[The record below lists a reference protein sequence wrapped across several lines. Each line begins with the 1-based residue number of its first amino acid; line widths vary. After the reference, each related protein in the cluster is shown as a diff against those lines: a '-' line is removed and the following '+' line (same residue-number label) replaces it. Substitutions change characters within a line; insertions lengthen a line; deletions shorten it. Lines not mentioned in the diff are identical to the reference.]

1 MNKPFITFTGNLT
14 ADPVLNYSKTGK
26 PYVWFTVAC
35 NYRVK
40 DNTGQW
46 GDGEPLFFGCTA
58 FGTLAENV
66 TESLVKGDAVTVTG
80 ELSKVRSFERPNG
93 AHGTSLDVIVNEI
106 GASLNRATV
115 QIHKNAPKSDW
126 NTTPVPQARNTPQN
140 DPAGNLASLTGA
152 PADPWTV
159 PADDNPPF

>member
-46 GDGEPLFFGCTA
+46 GDGEPLFFNCTA
-58 FGTLAENV
+58 WNAEAENI

-80 ELSKVRSFERPNG
+80 ELTKRLYGRSD
-93 AHGTSLDVIVNEI
+93 GTQGESLEVAVGTV

-152 PADPWTV
+152 PADPWAV